1 MGIDGLYFLPQTPTT
16 NWNNKVV
23 DYFVE
28 NYLIVYYLPLRIEIE
43 SNQIGLNNHWMNPY
57 SGSSFPQES
66 PYQFL
71 KQFVNS
77 Q

>member
-1 MGIDGLYFLPQTPTT
+1 MGIDGLYFLPRMPTT
-16 NWNNKVV
+16 NWKNKVV
-23 DYFVE
+23 NYFVE
-28 NYLIVYYLPLRIEIE
+28 NYLIVYYLPLKIEIE
-43 SNQIGLNNHWMNPY
+43 SNKVGPNNHWMNPC

-66 PYQFL
+66 PYQLL

>member
-1 MGIDGLYFLPQTPTT
+1 MGIDGLYFVPRTPTT
-16 NWNNKVV
+16 IWNNKV

-28 NYLIVYYLPLRIEIE
+28 NHLIVYYPPLKIEIE
-43 SNQIGLNNHWMNPY
+43 NNKVGPNNHWMNLC

-66 PYQFL
+66 PYQLL